1 MERYFTKPTEGYHFS
16 ADGIKTIEDHYGGK
30 FVGSFC
36 IKRTDGSWNDTP
48 VDVFYQPNPDF
59 SKGHTHYFGMFR
71 HPLTNHVMITNA
83 MSAFEHPMLGV
94 VADDGEIIVSGYRHD
109 YRRSKD
115 GTVFIDGGRDYTRYG
130 GNSANSDVGDI
141 RIPLVQ
147 VKVVEN
153 NLVVVK

>member
-48 VDVFYQPNPDF
+48 VDVFYQPYPDVT
-59 SKGHTHYFGMFR
+59 KGYTHYFGMYR
-71 HPLTNHVMITNA
+71 HPLTKHVMITNA
-83 MSAFEHPMLGV
+83 MSAFEHPILGA
-94 VADDGEIIVSGYRHD
+94 VADDGEIVVSGYRHD

-115 GTVFIDGGRDYTRYG
+115 GTVFIDGGRDYTKYG
-130 GNSANSDVGDI
+130 WANSSGDAGGVL
-141 RIPLVQ
+141 PKLTQ
-147 VKVVEN
+147 VKIVEDK
-153 NLVVVK
+153 LVAE